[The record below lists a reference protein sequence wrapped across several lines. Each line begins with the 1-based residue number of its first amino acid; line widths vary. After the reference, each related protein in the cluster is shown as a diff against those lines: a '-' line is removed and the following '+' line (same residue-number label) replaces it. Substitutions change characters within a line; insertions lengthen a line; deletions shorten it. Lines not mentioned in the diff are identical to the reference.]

1 MSDSLDAACGQFE
14 QVIIGQM
21 LRTAGFGGSRAAV
34 SSRGGDAADDGAE
47 DSFEDSAAGSD
58 AFSALI
64 VQSLANA
71 IERAGGI
78 GLRRSLVAALA
89 KERR

>member
-14 QVIIGQM
+14 QIIIGQM
-21 LRTAGFGGSRAAV
+21 LRTAGFGSPCAAL
-34 SSRGGDAADDGAE
+34 SSSGDGAADAGA
-47 DSFEDSAAGSD
+47 DDAFEDSPGGSD
-58 AFSALI
+58 AFSQLI

-78 GLRRSLVAALA
+78 GLRRSLFAALA
-89 KERR
+89 KGRR